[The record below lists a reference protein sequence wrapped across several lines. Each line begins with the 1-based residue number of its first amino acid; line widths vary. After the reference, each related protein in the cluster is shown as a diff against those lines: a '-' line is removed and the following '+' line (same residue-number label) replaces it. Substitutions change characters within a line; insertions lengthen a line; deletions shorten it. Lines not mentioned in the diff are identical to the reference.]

1 MPSRRNATRRAP
13 IPRGALVAIK
23 AADGRYVLA
32 QVLAAALGTSRG
44 LFKLAVFEGVSEG
57 EVPDTARIESG
68 RRCLFACYFPLAAAM
83 RRGIALACGS
93 MEVTRVPRNLDLGWS
108 TWNDTLIV
116 RAVSLGWSG
125 DKPDGVLFEE

>member
-1 MPSRRNATRRAP
+1 
-13 IPRGALVAIK
+13 
-23 AADGRYVLA
+23 
-32 QVLAAALGTSRG
+32 
-44 LFKLAVFEGVSEG
+44 
-57 EVPDTARIESG
+57 
-68 RRCLFACYFPLAAAM
+68 
-83 RRGIALACGS
+83 